1 MTELEKGIK
10 YDAIYKIDNLSNSNQ
25 SNNSINNKIL
35 QISELYY

>member
-10 YDAIYKIDNLSNSNQ
+10 YDAIYKVDNLLNSNRN
-25 SNNSINNKIL
+25 NNSTNKIL